1 MDKPKEKS
9 KEVFVKTTNIS
20 EQARTDKIKERL
32 DTQKE
37 KRRIAEKFKKV
48 KHLIDSDEEEDAAD
62 WYYRTKNFPK
72 TNESS
77 NKRLKS
83 SETDKKKQYTQNDLK
98 GLAIGHK
105 SDVFQEGHQV
115 ILTLRDKDVLDEEDE
130 DVLENVNIVDDEKAA
145 KNIENKTKRPD
156 YKPFDDDE
164 FDEFNSMKKPSLL
177 NKYDEEIE
185 GPKVNMFRIGSNSH
199 KNDVKN
205 ILDPNKIS
213 LDFPEFK
220 IANEYYTEE
229 EMLKFK
235 KPSKRKNASRKK
247 NLMTKT
253 NYNFLEELSTN
264 NEEIM
269 PKKSKEKKSLD
280 LDIDNIDENLVGPD
294 DDLSGI
300 IIDDEA
306 ENELQSVLHKARNIK
321 LKAKFNDPVVNIANI
336 VDKLNTEKPKT
347 VIKINKTDKDDKII
361 ILNSTEEF
369 SKNVGKQSIN
379 PLMMNENHISINNV
393 IMKEEEEEDME
404 NDIKMEKM
412 DDDDSNDNSIYL
424 NNWNEVDVKN
434 EEYEE
439 PFDDEPRTFQSQPI
453 LEEEPD
459 VSVGV
464 AGALKLAMT
473 KGYLDK
479 EATKSFGATRS
490 TSIIAAQS
498 YEIENK
504 FQ

>member
-1 MDKPKEKS
+1 MDKSKEKS
-9 KEVFVKTTNIS
+9 KEVFVKTLNIS

-32 DTQKE
+32 DVQKE
-37 KRRIAEKFKKV
+37 KRRIAEKFKNV

-62 WYYRTKNFPK
+62 WYQRTKNFQK
-72 TNESS
+72 INESP

-83 SETDKKKQYTQNDLK
+83 SDTDKKKQYTQNDLK

-105 SDVFQEGHQV
+105 ADVFREGHQV
-115 ILTLRDKDVLDEEDE
+115 ILTLRDKGVLDEENE

-145 KNIENKTKRPD
+145 KNVENKTKRPD

-164 FDEFNSMKKPSLL
+164 FDEFNSLKKPSLL

-185 GPKVNMFRIGSNSH
+185 GPKVDMFRIGSSSR
-199 KNDVKN
+199 KNNAKD

-213 LDFPEFK
+213 LDFPELK
-220 IANEYYTEE
+220 IAKEYYTEE

-235 KPSKRKNASRKK
+235 KPSKRKNLFRKK
-247 NLMTKT
+247 NQMNKV
-253 NYNFLEELSTN
+253 NHNFLEELSIN
-264 NEEIM
+264 NEESK
-269 PKKSKEKKSLD
+269 PKKSKDKKLLE
-280 LDIDNIDENLVGPD
+280 LDIDNIDDNLVGPD

-321 LKAKFNDPVVNIANI
+321 LKAKFNDPVINIANI
-336 VDKLNTEKPKT
+336 VDQLKTEKS
-347 VIKINKTDKDDKII
+347 DDITEIEESKNII
-361 ILNSTEEF
+361 VLNATAEF
-369 SKNVGKQSIN
+369 SRNVGQSSN
-379 PLMMNENHISINNV
+379 ALMNNENHIPMDDIH
-393 IMKEEEEEDME
+393 IKDEEMEDKVKME
-404 NDIKMEKM
+404 NIDE
-412 DDDDSNDNSIYL
+412 DSNDNSIYL
-424 NNWNEVDVKN
+424 NNWNEVDMKK

-439 PFDDEPRTFQSQPI
+439 TFDNEPRTFQSQPI

-479 EATKSFGATRS
+479 EASKSFGATRS
-490 TSIIAAQS
+490 SSIITAQS